1 MSLIGA
7 RNVANAAHAHWMEQ
21 EEGLDVAEHF
31 ARALGEQG
39 KKTKN
44 KNEL

>member
-39 KKTKN
+39 KKKN